1 MRKRLLALVLALA
14 LCMGLTVSASAAGV
28 TDLTPSEAAA
38 YLKALNSTSY
48 VQYSGLED
56 LNGDGKPELIA
67 ACVQTLD
74 NSEYPN
80 LDLNIWTLRNGA
92 AVKTATYTLSASA
105 GSGVSNVG
113 IARRDGQ
120 VRLYEAGA
128 NLRANSEW
136 YTFLQMD
143 GTTEEHS
150 GVPDPTENDE
160 IISPTE
166 ELSMNWDTEALF
178 EGSGSSWHILKQ
190 GDVTD
195 TLSSRAAQGTSTST
209 GSSNTYTVSGYEY
222 DGSAYTITFETSS
235 VEKKTLMVLDD
246 GAFTSGRE
254 PVYATLVSVRPGS
267 TIRVTGGTTVAA
279 DWNNSDELGVA
290 ATGGW
295 IDGLNCSMTG
305 QIVAN
310 ILNGPASKTFP
321 NGNEVY
327 CLRATDSDGNPIYVR
342 MGEEAA
348 AVGGFTDV
356 SANAY
361 YADAVL
367 WAVENG
373 ITSGTSATTF
383 SPNNICTTAQIL
395 TFLWRANGSPA
406 ASGGNPFTDVSASA
420 YYYQA
425 ARWAREK
432 GLISGS
438 AFNGDTP
445 CTRAATV
452 TYLWKL
458 AGQPS
463 AGASG
468 FTDVPSSAS
477 YAQAVAWAVQEGI
490 TSGTSASTFSP
501 NNTCTRAQ
509 IVTFLY
515 RDMA

>member
-28 TDLTPSEAAA
+28 TDLTPSESAA

-80 LDLNIWTLRNGA
+80 LNLNIWTLRNGA
-92 AVKTATYTLSASA
+92 AVKVATHTLTAGT
-105 GSGVSNVG
+105 GMIVSNVG
-113 IARRDGQ
+113 VARGSGQ
-120 VRLYEAGA
+120 VKLYEVGG
-128 NLRANSEW
+128 NW
-136 YTFLQMD
+136 YTFLNID
-143 GTTEEHS
+143 GTKENHFGE
-150 GVPDPTENDE
+150 PDPTESDE
-160 IISPTE
+160 IISPSE

-178 EGSGSSWHILKQ
+178 EGSGGSWHILKQ

-246 GAFTSGRE
+246 GAFTSDRE

-321 NGNEVY
+321 NRNEVY
-327 CLRATDSDGNPIYVR
+327 CLRVTDSDGNPIYVR

-348 AVGGFTDV
+348 SVGGFTDV
-356 SANAY
+356 KSDAY
-361 YADAVL
+361 YADAVE
-367 WAVENG
+367 WAVDEG
-373 ITSGTSATTF
+373 ITSGTTASTF
-383 SPNNICTTAQIL
+383 SPNNTCTTAQIL

-477 YAQAVAWAVQEGI
+477 YAQAVAWAVREGI